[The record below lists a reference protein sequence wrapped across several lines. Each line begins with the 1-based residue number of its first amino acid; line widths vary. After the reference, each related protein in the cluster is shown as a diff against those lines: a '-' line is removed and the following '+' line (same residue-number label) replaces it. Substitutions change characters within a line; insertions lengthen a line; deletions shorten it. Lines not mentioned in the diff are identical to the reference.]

1 MTCYNKLNGK
11 GTAASE
17 EACID
22 KATGTKADAKSAA
35 DKGKRK
41 AAEAKCKGMK
51 AVEDNIL
58 GLIKT
63 IEQTL
68 DCQGLCQP
76 TTFWW
81 NKDITK
87 GSPQIGCLIG
97 VKNEFKSTSGA
108 AAIVMI
114 VAIVISFCLAICTF
128 GSICTKK
135 D

>member
-1 MTCYNKLNGK
+1 
-11 GTAASE
+11 
-17 EACID
+17 
-22 KATGTKADAKSAA
+22 
-35 DKGKRK
+35 
-41 AAEAKCKGMK
+41 MK

-68 DCQGLCQP
+68 DCQGMCQP

-97 VKNEFKSTSGA
+97 VKNEFKNTSGA

-114 VAIVISFCLAICTF
+114 VAIIISFCLAICTF